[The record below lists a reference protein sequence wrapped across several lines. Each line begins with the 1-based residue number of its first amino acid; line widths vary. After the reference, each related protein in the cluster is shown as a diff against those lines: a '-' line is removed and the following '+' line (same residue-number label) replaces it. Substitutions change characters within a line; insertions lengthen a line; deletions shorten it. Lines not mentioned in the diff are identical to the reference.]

1 MIKAQYA
8 KNIKSLHYRI
18 LMMLFV
24 VFMPLSLLAQNIK
37 ISGKVLDNNQEPVA
51 GATVAVKNTTNGTI
65 ADIDGNYTIEAAKD
79 AILVFKFLGLSTKE

>member
-8 KNIKSLHYRI
+8 KNIKSLHYRV
-18 LMMLFV
+18 LVMLFV

-37 ISGKVLDNNQEPVA
+37 ISGKVLDNNQEPVI

-65 ADIDGNYTIEAAKD
+65 TDIDGKYTCLLYTSDAAD
-79 AILVFKFLGLSTKE
+79 E